1 MRKIVKE
8 NEVFQLVIVQSGLL
22 AVLFLLELSALAAF
36 GYWGFQTGNG
46 QLLKIVLGIGTPLLV
61 AVFWGMVVSPKASFP
76 VPVPVRSLLQ
86 LLVFSLAALALYA
99 SARQTL
105 AVAFLIVAVIDVVLV
120 YLWKL

>member
-1 MRKIVKE
+1 M
-8 NEVFQLVIVQSGLL
+8 VIVQSGLL